1 MRLSPVWVAVVAISA
16 PLSLSLPANGQSPEL
31 SPVGTEPLSLPRSA
45 SELIA
50 SPEVLKAQGNTPI
63 TPSQNNTQPTPNNTQ
78 PRPNNTPVTPDT
90 TPATPPI
97 NRPPGG
103 GAASQQET
111 PNRIQIPINPG
122 RQPTIQNNIPPS
134 AQPTTPAVPEN
145 VQPSQAP
152 QSQEPRVLVGEV
164 VIRSEQ
170 GSLSQELQNQV
181 YGAISTQ
188 PGKTTSRS
196 ALQEDINSIF
206 TTGFFSDVRA
216 VPEDTPLGVRVT
228 FIVRPNPVLRNVQVQ
243 ANVGTNVP
251 SVLPPSVIQNS
262 FRQQYGRILN
272 LRSFEDGIK
281 NLNKWYQDNGY
292 VLAQVVSAPQV
303 APDGTVTLQVAEG
316 VISDIQVRFRN
327 KKGEETN
334 ANGRPYK
341 GRTRKYIVTRELE
354 LRPGKVFNRTTVQSD
369 LQRVYRLGIFEDAQV
384 ALNPAPQDPRQV
396 IVVLNVNE
404 KSSGSIAAGGGIG
417 SASGLFGTVSYQQQN
432 FNGRNQNLGAE
443 VEIGSRSYLLFDLRF
458 TDPWIAGDPYRTSY
472 TAELFDRQVI
482 SLVFDGRGRRGRGR
496 YVYLPNGDRPRIQRL
511 GAGIDFTRPLSKNPF
526 KAAEWTASAGF
537 RYQRVSIRDTNSR
550 IRRRDELGNNL
561 SFSATGQDDLLTF
574 QAGAVRDHR
583 NDPLTPTSGSFLRFG
598 VEQSVPVG
606 QGSILLN
613 RVRGSYS
620 KYFPVNF
627 THFKKGPQT
636 LAFNLQAGTIVGDL
650 PPYEAFAL
658 GGIDSVRGYD
668 EGDVGSGRSFV
679 QGTAEYRFPLF
690 SIIGGALF
698 FDAASDLGTGKT
710 VPGNPA
716 GIRGKKGSGFGYGI
730 GVRVRSPLGAIRID
744 YGFNDEGSSRVEFGI
759 GERF

>member
-1 MRLSPVWVAVVAISA
+1 MRLSPVWVAVMAISA
-16 PLSLSLPANGQSPEL
+16 PLSFSVPANGQSSEL
-31 SPVGTEPLSLPRSA
+31 SPVRTKSLSLPRSA
-45 SELIA
+45 SELMA

-63 TPSQNNTQPTPNNTQ
+63 TPSQNDSQPTQNTTTPNNTQ
-78 PRPNNTPVTPDT
+78 PKPNATPVTPDT
-90 TPATPPI
+90 TQPTPLI
-97 NRPPGG
+97 IRPPGG
-103 GAASQQET
+103 GGLPQQET

-122 RQPTIQNNIPPS
+122 KQPSIQNNVPPS
-134 AQPTTPAVPEN
+134 TQPSTPEVPGAQPST
-145 VQPSQAP
+145 AP
-152 QSQEPRVLVGEV
+152 QSQETRVLVGEV

-170 GSLSQELQNQV
+170 GPLSQELQNQV

-228 FIVRPNPVLRNVQVQ
+228 FVVRPNPVLRNVQVQ

-262 FRQQYGRILN
+262 FRQQYGSILN
-272 LRSFEDGIK
+272 LRSFETGIK

-292 VLAQVVSAPQV
+292 VLAQVVGAPQV

-316 VISDIQVRFRN
+316 VISDIQVRLRN

-334 ANGRPYK
+334 ANGKPYR

-369 LQRVYRLGIFEDAQV
+369 LQRVYRLGIFEDAKV

-404 KSSGSIAAGGGIG
+404 KSSASISAGGGIG

-458 TDPWIAGDPYRTSY
+458 TDPWIKGDPYRTSY

-482 SLVFDGRGRRGRGR
+482 SLVFDGKGRHGN

-526 KAAEWTASAGF
+526 KAAEWTASVGF
-537 RYQRVSIRDTNSR
+537 RYQRVSLRDSNNT
-550 IRRRDELGNNL
+550 IRRKDSLGNNL
-561 SFSATGQDDLLTF
+561 SFSGTGQDDLLTF
-574 QAGAVRDHR
+574 QAAAVRDHR
-583 NDPLTPTSGSFLRFG
+583 NDPLTPTSGSFLRLG
-598 VEQSVPVG
+598 AEQSVPVG
-606 QGSILLN
+606 LGSILLN

-636 LAFNLQAGTIVGDL
+636 LAFNLQAGTIIGDL
-650 PPYEAFAL
+650 PPYEAFSL

-698 FDAASDLGTGKT
+698 FDAVSDLGTGKT

-716 GIRGKKGSGFGYGI
+716 GIRGKTGSGFGYGHWRSGEIAI
-730 GVRVRSPLGAIRID
+730 GSD
-744 YGFNDEGSSRVEFGI
+744 SD
-759 GERF
+759 